1 MSPIM
6 PPFRAN
12 VLEKTR
18 GNTNFFCT
26 DCVDRIG
33 VGGAA
38 AAAEPRLA
46 GAGGA
51 AEPAGG
57 DPGRG
62 GGAARPS
69 MLVRE
74 AAALQLEER
83 RAEWAYSRVVVTLDV
98 AWNMAFAV
106 AAAAVLAVTVRER
119 PTTPLRIWIAGYA
132 LQCAIHVALVLAEYR
147 RRRTTTERR
156 GLEEGGG
163 VAGDRAGEGSGRR
176 RERTAG
182 RMRRKRR
189 EQQAREG
196 AGMGFVYLDF
206 KLQFCFSKRCESI
219 NTMASILWWLI
230 GFYWVVSGGEALVQN
245 APRLYWLTVVFL
257 AFDVCFAIFCV
268 ALACVIGIA
277 LCCCLP
283 CIIAILYA
291 VVGQEGAS
299 DADISILPRYR
310 YAEPSENG
318 QKTSDEG
325 VMIPIPDSTGTSR
338 RQRILPRE
346 DAECCIC
353 LTPYEDGVEIHAF
366 PCNHHFHSTCIVKWL
381 RINAICPLC
390 KYNILKGTDA

>member
-1 MSPIM
+1 MEEEASTASASAEPLLRPSRGSPEQAARPSRLAAI
-6 PPFRAN
+6 
-12 VLEKTR
+12 L
-18 GNTNFFCT
+18 
-26 DCVDRIG
+26 
-33 VGGAA
+33 GGAA
-38 AAAEPRLA
+38 
-46 GAGGA
+46 
-51 AEPAGG
+51 
-57 DPGRG
+57 GRRG
-62 GGAARPS
+62 PS

-74 AAALQLEER
+74 AAALHLEER

-106 AAAAVLAVTVRER
+106 AAAAVLSVTVRER
-119 PTTPLRIWIAGYA
+119 PTAPLRIWITGYA

-147 RRRTTTERR
+147 RRRTATERR
-156 GLEEGGG
+156 GLEEAAASPAIGWG
-163 VAGDRAGEGSGRR
+163 GSGRR

-196 AGMGFVYLDF
+196 AESKQQLI
-206 KLQFCFSKRCESI
+206 LNNFSKRCESI

-390 KYNILKGTDA
+390 KYNILKGTDG